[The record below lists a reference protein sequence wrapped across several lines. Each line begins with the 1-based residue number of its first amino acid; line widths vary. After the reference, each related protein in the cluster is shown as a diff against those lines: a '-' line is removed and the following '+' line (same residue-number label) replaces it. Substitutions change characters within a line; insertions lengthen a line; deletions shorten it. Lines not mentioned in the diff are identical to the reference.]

1 MEFFERLK
9 DYCDIL
15 GPSGMEDLVRERI
28 IADIKDSGAEYE
40 VDALGNL
47 IVFKKGK
54 QRRDKKLLV
63 AAHMDEVGFMV
74 TYVGEDGYI
83 WFAPVGGIDPRVVSG
98 RRLVF
103 C

>member
-1 MEFFERLK
+1 MEFFARLK

-54 QRRDKKLLV
+54 
-63 AAHMDEVGFMV
+63 
-74 TYVGEDGYI
+74 
-83 WFAPVGGIDPRVVSG
+83 
-98 RRLVF
+98 
-103 C
+103 